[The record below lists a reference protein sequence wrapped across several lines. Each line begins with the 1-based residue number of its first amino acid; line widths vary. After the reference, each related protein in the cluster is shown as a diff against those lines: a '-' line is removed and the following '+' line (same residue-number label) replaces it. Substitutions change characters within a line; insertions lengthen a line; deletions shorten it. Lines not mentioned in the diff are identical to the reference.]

1 MKHKADQMSED
12 THTHDNTQNIS
23 STRFKILT
31 HAEGIEQLHCSMGH
45 RSVKGLIQLKKH
57 NKAIVLL
64 YRQGCY
70 LREDEYICRSM
81 GLVLNTRLKTPTGS
95 VETESNTY
103 IQSKN

>member
-1 MKHKADQMSED
+1 M
-12 THTHDNTQNIS
+12 
-23 STRFKILT
+23 
-31 HAEGIEQLHCSMGH
+31 
-45 RSVKGLIQLKKH
+45 
-57 NKAIVLL
+57 LL

-103 IQSKN
+103 IQSKNWEEVSYPLYGDAAVEL